1 MFEVIQINLSHSN
14 RLQQTSSM
22 PRINWLSNDHLKKI
36 QKFLFY
42 LTFMNIETSP
52 IFVFNYYCPMDE
64 NYCMTIS
71 IWTMNQ
77 NYIIHFILLLML
89 CLICSPLRCNTNICG
104 IFNMCWMYNVSFI
117 HEQFGTVWN
126 FIEIPLS
133 RRMWKFSLFSLQFVI
148 FSHLM
153 RYIPLILSSLFVILC
168 CLHIFLLKAT
178 WKIFK
183 IYLHHSI
190 ITHNVLSINCYC

>member
-22 PRINWLSNDHLKKI
+22 PRINWLSNDHLKNI

-89 CLICSPLRCNTNICG
+89 CLFCSPLVAIQIFEVFLTCVECTMCPLYTNSMIQYEISLKFLFHAECENFHYFHCNL
-104 IFNMCWMYNVSFI
+104 SFLATLCAI
-117 HEQFGTVWN
+117 YH
-126 FIEIPLS
+126 
-133 RRMWKFSLFSLQFVI
+133 LFCL
-148 FSHLM
+148 LC
-153 RYIPLILSSLFVILC
+153 LLFCVVYTYFC
-168 CLHIFLLKAT
+168 
-178 WKIFK
+178 
-183 IYLHHSI
+183 
-190 ITHNVLSINCYC
+190 